1 MHAPRLLIAVTSP
14 LSVMF
19 YKGQLAWLR
28 SQGFEVHF
36 LCAPSAQAREAVEA
50 QGATF
55 HAVEM
60 ERSIAPWADLRSLF
74 QIARLLIRL
83 RPAII
88 NTGTPKA
95 GLLVMIAAA
104 LVGVR
109 ARVYTIHGLRLETF
123 TGIKRRI
130 FMFIERV
137 VCGLATDVLCVSRGL
152 RDRVSELALCPRGK
166 SSVAAGGSVNGI
178 PVERFARER
187 WAEAGR
193 TLRTANGI
201 AADALVIGFVGR
213 FVRDKGMRELAQ
225 VWSWIRERHPTAH
238 LLMVGDLEQGDPP
251 DPADY
256 RRLQADE
263 RVHWTGFLS
272 EIYHC
277 YAAMDLLLFP
287 SYREG
292 LSITLLEA
300 AAMEVPAVAS
310 DIPGCRDAVVSRQT
324 GVLVPVHDV
333 EGLRSAVTH
342 YLSDLTLRRRHGQAA
357 RAYLVENFSQPQ
369 VWQALS
375 TYYRGVFE
383 RRV

>member
-36 LCAPSAQAREAVEA
+36 LCAPSAQARETVEA
-50 QGATF
+50 QGAIF
-55 HAVEM
+55 HEVAM

-74 QIARLLIRL
+74 QIVCLLIRL

-109 ARVYTIHGLRLETF
+109 ARIYTIHGLRLETF

-137 VCGLATDVLCVSRGL
+137 VCALATDVLCVSHSL
-152 RDRVSELALCPRGK
+152 RERVSELGLCPQGK
-166 SSVAAGGSVNGI
+166 SAVAAGGSVNGI
-178 PVERFARER
+178 PVERFAREC
-187 WAEAGR
+187 WADAGR
-193 TLRTANGI
+193 ALRVEKGI
-201 AADALVIGFVGR
+201 APDALVVGFVGR

-251 DPADY
+251 DPQDY

-310 DIPGCRDAVVSRQT
+310 DIPGCCDAVVSRQT
-324 GVLVPVHDV
+324 GMLVPVHDV

-342 YLSDLTLRRRHGQAA
+342 YLSDPTLRRRHGQAA
-357 RAYLVENFSQPQ
+357 RAYLVENFSQPL

-375 TYYRGVFE
+375 DYHRSVLD
-383 RRV
+383 RHS

>member
-19 YKGQLAWLR
+19 YQGQLAWLR

-36 LCAPSAQAREAVEA
+36 LCAPSPQAREAVEA

-60 ERSIAPWADLRSLF
+60 ERGIAPWADLRSLF
-74 QIARLLIRL
+74 RIARLLLHL

-95 GLLVMIAAA
+95 GLLVMVAAA

-109 ARVYTIHGLRLETF
+109 ARIYTIHGLRLETF
-123 TGIKRRI
+123 TGVKRRI
-130 FMFIERV
+130 FMTIERV
-137 VCGLATDVLCVSRGL
+137 VCALATDVLCVSHSL
-152 RDRVSELALCPRGK
+152 SERVGELALCPRGK
-166 SSVAAGGSVNGI
+166 SAVAAGGSVNGI
-178 PVERFARER
+178 AVERFARAR

-193 TLRTANGI
+193 ALRVEKGI

-225 VWSWIRERHPTAH
+225 VWAWIRERHPTAH
-238 LLMVGDLEQGDPP
+238 LLMVGDLEQGNPP
-251 DPADY
+251 DPEDY
-256 RRLQADE
+256 RRLQADG

-272 EIYHC
+272 DICHC
-277 YAAMDLLLFP
+277 YAAMDVLLFP

-292 LSITLLEA
+292 LSVTLLEA

-310 DIPGCRDAVVSRQT
+310 DIPGCRDAVVPGRT
-324 GVLVPVHDV
+324 GMLVPVHAV
-333 EGLRSAVTH
+333 EELCAAVGR
-342 YLSDLTLRRRHGQAA
+342 YLADADLRRSHGQAA
-357 RAYLVENFSQPQ
+357 REFLVGNFSQPQ

-375 TYYRGVFE
+375 AFYRGVFE